1 MSVHMSGRSFAGT
14 PRGDFDHGPSHAYS
28 GTARVYA
35 GRSFDR
41 SGPSNGPS
49 FRHGRSI
56 AMNNDHANWNGDW
69 NHHHFD
75 HHHRFNNV
83 FIYGGNYGSYAY
95 NDCYWLRRQAQIT
108 GSPYWWSRYEAC
120 VGYGY

>member
-1 MSVHMSGRSFAGT
+1 VKSWSGSVGNGRSF
-14 PRGDFDHGPSHAYS
+14 AYS

-35 GRSFDR
+35 GRSFDHL
-41 SGPSNGPS
+41 PSTGPS

-56 AMNNDHANWNGDW
+56 AMNNDHGNWNGDW

-75 HHHRFNNV
+75 RHHRFNNV

-95 NDCYWLRRQAQIT
+95 NDCYWLRREAIIT